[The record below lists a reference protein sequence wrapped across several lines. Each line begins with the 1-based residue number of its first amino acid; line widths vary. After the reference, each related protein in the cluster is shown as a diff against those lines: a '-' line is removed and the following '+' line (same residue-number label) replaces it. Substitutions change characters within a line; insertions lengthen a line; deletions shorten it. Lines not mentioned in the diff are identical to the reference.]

1 MRWLRVAFLFAATP
15 AWAAEYDCVT
25 EPSQTVAVRA
35 AVEGLIANIAV
46 DRGDV
51 VKRGQVLVTLEA
63 RLEAA
68 NAELARFRS
77 TMQGALH
84 SSESRVDY
92 AKIKAN
98 RNMQLQQENF
108 ISAEERDEAQT
119 ELKLA
124 ESELEETQD
133 NRRVAELEYRRA
145 QEELERRTVR
155 SPIDGVVVERLMQPG
170 ELADNQTRDRPILK
184 LANTRVLHVEAV
196 LPLEAYRS
204 IRPGIAARVMP
215 EAPIGGTHTATVTVV
230 DTVVDAASGTFGVRL
245 ALPNPEQQVPAGVKC
260 RVAFD
265 ATPAGQGLQGDSR

>member
-1 MRWLRVAFLFAATP
+1 MRITGVVLALASAC
-15 AWAAEYDCVT
+15 AGAAEYDCVT

-35 AVEGLIANIAV
+35 AVEGLISEIAV

-51 VKRGQVLVTLEA
+51 VKRGQVLVMLDAGLET
-63 RLEAA
+63 A

-77 TMQGALH
+77 TMQGAVR

-98 RNMQLQQENF
+98 RNVQLQQENF
-108 ISAEERDEAQT
+108 VSAQDRDEAQT

-124 ESELEETQD
+124 ESELEETRD

-145 QEELERRTVR
+145 KEELDRRTVR
-155 SPIDGVVVERLMQPG
+155 SPIDGVVTERLMQPG
-170 ELADNQTRDRPILK
+170 ELADNQNMDRPILK
-184 LANTRVLHVEAV
+184 LANTRVLHVEAL

-204 IRPGIAARVMP
+204 VRPGTQAKVMP
-215 EAPIGGTHTATVTVV
+215 EAPIGGTYTATVTVV
-230 DTVVDAASGTFGVRL
+230 DSVVDTASGTFGVRL
-245 ALPNPEQQVPAGVKC
+245 ALPNPTQQVPAGVKC

-265 ATPAGQGLQGDSR
+265 SGPADQVLQGEHR